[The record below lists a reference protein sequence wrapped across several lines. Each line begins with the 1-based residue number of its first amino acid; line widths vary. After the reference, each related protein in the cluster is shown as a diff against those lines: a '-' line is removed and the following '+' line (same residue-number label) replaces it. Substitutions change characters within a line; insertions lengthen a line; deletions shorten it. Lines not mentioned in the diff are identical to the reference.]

1 MLADASRATSFR
13 YLRQVPHLRSYNH
26 NGRFHTPP
34 VTHASI
40 TTGSCP

>member
-1 MLADASRATSFR
+1 MLADASPSTTFR
-13 YLRQVPHLRSYNH
+13 YLRQDPYLRSYNH

-34 VTHASI
+34 VTHTSI